1 MRDFCEVTHFLCGE
15 RYGWKRNQCKAV
27 RKEITDILQKNA
39 DEFNL
44 DVSTVVGTKESL
56 VVAKIIS
63 VMEDGRYTDSE
74 TIDIITRILRS
85 NGLFLGMRK
94 HKPDRAVFR

>member
-1 MRDFCEVTHFLCGE
+1 MD
-15 RYGWKRNQCKAV
+15 
-27 RKEITDILQKNA
+27 RKEINVKLLGKAITDILQKHA

-56 VVAKIIS
+56 IVAEIIS

-85 NGLFLGMRK
+85 NGLFSGMRN
-94 HKPDRAVFR
+94 HKPDRAVLR